1 VVVHCPLEVDDELP
15 ENLKPRQVKVDDDR
29 RFKPVIHRVNIL
41 EFGRN
46 STRFFF
52 IPPAGARV
60 IL

>member
-1 VVVHCPLEVDDELP
+1 MVVHCTLEVDDELP
-15 ENLKPRQVKVDDDR
+15 ENLKPRQVRWTMIIEEV
-29 RFKPVIHRVNIL
+29 RVNIL

>member
-1 VVVHCPLEVDDELP
+1 MVVHCPLEVDDELP
-15 ENLKPRQVKVDDDR
+15 ENLKPRQVRWTMIIEEV
-29 RFKPVIHRVNIL
+29 RVNIL